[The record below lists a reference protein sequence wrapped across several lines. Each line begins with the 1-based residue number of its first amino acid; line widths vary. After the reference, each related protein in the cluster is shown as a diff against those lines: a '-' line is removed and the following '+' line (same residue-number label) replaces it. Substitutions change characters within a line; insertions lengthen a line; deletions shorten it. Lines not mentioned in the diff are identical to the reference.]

1 MTLNSLSG
9 EENRERELLAVRRF
23 LFAMRLLFR
32 LLCPAGER

>member
-1 MTLNSLSG
+1 MTLNSPSG
-9 EENRERELLAVRRF
+9 EENRERELLAVQRF